1 MLPQYKKAID
11 CRAMKRFNTI
21 FAIVLSLFIGLGSV
35 TALAHAHTDHQEDS
49 CPVSVLQNSSA
60 AVTTETNTTYLKV
73 TTTAV
78 TIRKKQAVSNRVRGC
93 QLARAPPLSSKQ

>member
-1 MLPQYKKAID
+1 MLLQYKKAID
-11 CRAMKRFNTI
+11 CPAMKRFNTI

-60 AVTTETNTTYLKV
+60 AVTTENSTTCVTV
-73 TTTAV
+73 TTAAV
-78 TIRKKQAVSNRVRGC
+78 TIHNKQSVSNRVRGC
-93 QLARAPPLSSKQ
+93 QHARAPPSTSK